1 MHLLTFFSIGG
12 VMLPIRLIS
21 VSSAWNIYLHVKFTL
36 SLKIAIYFSKEGWG
50 GLIKFGR
57 TYWGI
62 GYLVRG
68 GWFWRGGR
76 VDHYLELLPP
86 NLLVLNH
93 IFSSSNK
100 QTNGKK
106 ETYLVL
112 VCKIK
117 HLLCHLW
124 VNWFRQIL
132 KRFSHFLNFTRI
144 WNQDWCSVKILICT
158 ENRCHKNYEWTSLFY
173 FLWLPSLLDIPSK
186 LFPKLALIDILCFTL
201 FS

>member
-21 VSSAWNIYLHVKFTL
+21 VSSAWKIYLHVKFTL

-68 GWFWRGGR
+68 GWFWRGRR

-86 NLLVLNH
+86 NLLVLQFNL
-93 IFSSSNK
+93 IFWK
-100 QTNGKK
+100 TV
-106 ETYLVL
+106 ERIAI
-112 VCKIK
+112 IK
-117 HLLCHLW
+117 YTLHAYSMWRKPPPCLC
-124 VNWFRQIL
+124 RQ
-132 KRFSHFLNFTRI
+132 S
-144 WNQDWCSVKILICT
+144 Q
-158 ENRCHKNYEWTSLFY
+158 TSL
-173 FLWLPSLLDIPSK
+173 LQPRGPPAPEGS
-186 LFPKLALIDILCFTL
+186 A
-201 FS
+201 